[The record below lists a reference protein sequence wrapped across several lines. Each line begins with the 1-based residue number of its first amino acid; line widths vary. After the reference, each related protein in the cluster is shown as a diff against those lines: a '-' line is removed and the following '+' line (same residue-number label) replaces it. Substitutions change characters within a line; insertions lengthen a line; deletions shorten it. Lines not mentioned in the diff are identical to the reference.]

1 MNIFQ
6 EMAIASWF
14 LMKVAIFSLTVIGAG
29 VVWGKYGH
37 HMKPVYQLLE
47 RRINGVYQGDEL
59 DEDEDWLY
67 R

>member
-14 LMKVAIFSLTVIGAG
+14 LMKVAVFSLTVIGAG

-37 HMKPVYQLLE
+37 LTKPIYQRLE
-47 RRINGVYQGDEL
+47 KRVNGVYYGGEL
-59 DEDEDWLY
+59 DPDEDY
-67 R
+67 